1 MPKAPDTLKPIGVAI
16 IQEQGLLARPCPSC
30 GIAALQGLLHQKSI
44 FAVKLWGEPEA
55 SPPSPHTPHL
65 PPGLL
70 ALGSERSERRGNGGT
85 HLKRSVR

>member
-1 MPKAPDTLKPIGVAI
+1 MGDYF
-16 IQEQGLLARPCPSC
+16 SC

-65 PPGLL
+65 PPY
-70 ALGSERSERRGNGGT
+70 
-85 HLKRSVR
+85 LKVWVVSAANEEAMGDYIANEVSR

>member
-16 IQEQGLLARPCPSC
+16 IQLLGLLTKPAASC

-65 PPGLL
+65 PPYL
-70 ALGSERSERRGNGGT
+70 
-85 HLKRSVR
+85 